1 MVQGKEAWSHGDADV
16 NGISLHYVTQG
27 EGPLVLLLHGFPEY
41 WYSWRYQ
48 IQFLASRFKVVAPD
62 MRGYDLS
69 DKPKSVSEYGLDKL
83 TADVQGLIDAFGEKK
98 AHVVGHDWGG
108 AVAWSFAMAYPGSV
122 DKLVVMNAPHPA
134 AFAKDIMTNPRQM
147 ARSWYMFFFQIPVV
161 PEMMLR
167 AFDSLLL
174 KRSFTDW
181 AIDKDAFSEED
192 LDKLAEAARRPGALT
207 GGMNYYRAMF
217 RNLPALRA
225 IREGAPTIK
234 SPTLLI
240 WAEQDRALGK
250 ELTYGLDKYFEDG
263 LTIRYIPD
271 CSHWVQQEQPLLVN
285 ELLDE
290 FL

>member
-1 MVQGKEAWSHGDADV
+1 VLGKEAWSHGDADV
-16 NGISLHYVTQG
+16 NGIKLHYVTQG

-48 IQFLASRFKVVAPD
+48 IPFLASRFKVVAPD

-69 DKPKSVSEYGLDKL
+69 DKPKGVAEYGLDRL
-83 TADVQGLIDAFGEKK
+83 TADVQGLIEAFGEKK
-98 AHVVGHDWGG
+98 AHLVGHDWGG
-108 AVAWSFAMAYPGSV
+108 AVAWAFAMAYPGSV

-134 AFAKDIMTNPRQM
+134 AFARDIMTNPRQM
-147 ARSWYMFFFQIPVV
+147 MRSWYMFFFQIPVV
-161 PEMMLR
+161 PEFMLR

-174 KRSFTDW
+174 KRFFSDW
-181 AIDKDAFSEED
+181 AVDKDAFSKED
-192 LDKLAEAARRPGALT
+192 LEKLAEASRRPGALT
-207 GGMNYYRAMF
+207 GGINYYRAMF

-225 IREGAPTIK
+225 MRGTVPTIK

-240 WAEQDRALGK
+240 WAEEDRALGK
-250 ELTYGLDKYFEDG
+250 ELTYGLEKYFEDG

>member
-1 MVQGKEAWSHGDADV
+1 
-16 NGISLHYVTQG
+16 
-27 EGPLVLLLHGFPEY
+27 
-41 WYSWRYQ
+41 
-48 IQFLASRFKVVAPD
+48 
-62 MRGYDLS
+62 
-69 DKPKSVSEYGLDKL
+69 
-83 TADVQGLIDAFGEKK
+83 
-98 AHVVGHDWGG
+98 
-108 AVAWSFAMAYPGSV
+108 V